1 MPGRIASRSHTFAT
15 LVALA
20 LLTAGAFTTQAQQSM
35 PEEGVVPAPAPGIVV
50 TSPRLPEVAAALG
63 PGIGFWLH
71 RELSIAGVALQD
83 TERFPAI
90 PHGALKPREAWEL
103 VAQKASASHLLLTEA
118 ELELGQLRLRLALV
132 ERGGAVVAG
141 AERDGAFA
149 ELGTLLRDATI
160 AILDQIQ
167 LPVGEL
173 ASDPGPS
180 LSEIASFSR
189 ALEHLRLGEFT
200 AAHKE
205 LPRRRSPAAEALR
218 QRIARASSRKGV
230 PLASRARLA
239 IAQGDFDRSWL
250 RLRRE
255 LRERDDPELL
265 IAAGDAAA
273 ARGETPRAVAFY
285 QRAARLDPD
294 NPDAQLGEAAAQVE
308 LGNPAAARRA
318 FERAAVLLP
327 GDPRPLEALAG
338 LPDTAPEESAQ
349 LLLRAGSLQAARF
362 ETDRASSSFDAAAD
376 LDPALSA
383 PAKRGLGDVLQL
395 VGQTQDAIAAYEQAV
410 SLGAG
415 EPATWTTLGALQR
428 AQGDAASSQ
437 SSLTHA
443 LEGDPSHAPAHRE
456 MGQLL
461 ASTGRPDEAVAHLER
476 ALALAPGDGKSRRA
490 LAEAL
495 HARGEAGR
503 ALPLLRT
510 GEGGGPVESED
521 LRVAARIRGESG
533 DLEGARLALE
543 RAAELS
549 PIDGS
554 LQEALARVHEARGDS
569 IAAEQA
575 LQTAAALSGDSP
587 GAPAGQ
593 AAGQRS
599 QSFTSLV
606 SSFPARR
613 FTGRSVTLLKL
624 SVVQDW
630 HERVLGLLRLRVVDL
645 SRVELDL
652 AKAIADQFELDPD
665 PAVAP
670 EVVRDLEQLRAFD
683 TDRGRIALANDVLVT
698 QGIFVA
704 RANEI
709 EDEELG
715 RRVAVEL
722 QLLAGTEPT
731 NVVVYAN
738 KATLSP
744 EPFLAWNY
752 AALGLYGSLFL
763 LSLLPLLRGW
773 GTVRVTFDY
782 GKVTGFFSIKISR
795 RPEKAKQ
802 GKQKGGSQKSRFQRR
817 LRSLGRF
824 ERYMADRDTV
834 FRWIP
839 ARRYHVAVHG
849 LLQQPGTEHV
859 VGNYFEER
867 SVRVQRGQEVS
878 LHFDFVPKEAPI
890 SVQIY
895 QNDELAPRAQV
906 AIRGSTEP
914 LKYAHDGEIVLP
926 LGLGAHTLVVG
937 CDGCVMQRRVE
948 VSTLGPMT
956 VALATNDPVSRVFAD
971 CPEAVDPYLLGDGLT
986 AADALERAG
995 QTEVAHQVRARHY
1008 QEAGDDERAAAH
1020 FQAAGQHEQAA
1031 QLGAFSAD
1039 PERSASL
1046 YEQAG
1051 NFARAAESYEAAGD
1065 PKRAAE
1071 AYEASYE
1078 YDKAIEAYRSAGR
1091 TDKVVE
1097 LLEKTGGFYEAGVLA
1112 LEAQDLDRAVSNLQQ
1127 VDLRDPD
1134 YAMACRMLADILD
1147 QREEHDLA
1155 AAKLRA
1161 AIDASGGQERADVQL
1176 LAKLGDLLDRSGDRE
1191 GAIAAFEAVRQRDL
1205 AFPEAATRIQEL
1217 RDAQRKAAEPAT
1229 EAPRAPTKSPAGEM
1243 RYEILGELGRGGM
1256 GVVFKARDRR
1266 LGRIV
1271 ALKQL
1276 PDNLRNHPTA
1286 VKLFLRE
1293 ARAAAALNH
1302 PNIVTLYDADQWEGN
1317 YFITMEYLDGFPL
1330 NTILK
1335 KRVRLGAKD
1344 AVRIGAQVATGLQ
1357 FAHERRIVHRDI
1369 KTANLFF
1376 TRERTVKIM
1385 DFGLAKMME
1394 EVRKA
1399 ATIIGG
1405 TPYYMAP
1412 EQAVGEVVDERA
1424 DLYALG
1430 VTLFE
1435 LVTGSVPFTS
1445 GDLTYHHRNTPP
1457 PDPRSLAEV
1466 PDALAGLILALLAK
1480 LPEDRLAPAAEV
1492 VRRLQALAASL

>member
-1 MPGRIASRSHTFAT
+1 VEESPGAP
-15 LVALA
+15 LA
-20 LLTAGAFTTQAQQSM
+20 Q
-35 PEEGVVPAPAPGIVV
+35 GVVV
-50 TSPRLPEVAAALG
+50 TSPRLPEVAEGLG
-63 PGIGFWLH
+63 LGIGFWLH
-71 RELSIAGVALQD
+71 RELGVAGVALQD
-83 TERFPAI
+83 TETFPAI
-90 PHGALKPREAWEL
+90 PHGALHPREAWEL
-103 VAQKASASHLLLTEA
+103 VAEKAGASHLLLTEA
-118 ELELGQLRLRLALV
+118 DLELGQLRLRLALV
-132 ERGGAVVAG
+132 ERGGVVVAG
-141 AERDGAFA
+141 AEREGVFA
-149 ELGTLLRDATI
+149 DFGTLLRDATI
-160 AILDQIQ
+160 AILDQIE
-167 LPVGEL
+167 LPIGEL
-173 ASDPGPS
+173 ANAAGPR
-180 LSEIASFSR
+180 LSEIAAFSR
-189 ALEHLRLGEFT
+189 ALEHLRVGEFT

-205 LPRRRSPAAEALR
+205 LSRRRTPAAEALR
-218 QRIARASSRKGV
+218 RRIARASSAKGV
-230 PLASRARLA
+230 PLASRARLG
-239 IAQGDFDRSWL
+239 IAQGDVDRSWL
-250 RLRRE
+250 RLRNE
-255 LRERDDPELL
+255 LRDRDDPELL
-265 IAAGDAAA
+265 VAAGDAAA

-294 NPDAQLGEAAAQVE
+294 NTDAHLGEATAQVE
-308 LGNPAAARRA
+308 LGNAEAARRA
-318 FERAAVLLP
+318 FERTAELLP
-327 GDPRPLEALAG
+327 SDPRPLEALAG
-338 LPDTAPEESAQ
+338 LPDTTPEKSAQ
-349 LLLRAGSLQAARF
+349 LLLQAGSLQAARF
-362 ETDRASSSFDAAAD
+362 ETDRASRSFDEAAG
-376 LDPALSA
+376 LDPAVSA
-383 PAKRGLGDVLQL
+383 PAKRGLADVLQL
-395 VGQTQDAIAAYEQAV
+395 VGQTQGAIAAYEQAV
-410 SLGAG
+410 SLGGG
-415 EPATWTTLGALQR
+415 EPSTFTTLGALQR

-437 SSLTHA
+437 SSLTQA
-443 LEGDPSHAPAHRE
+443 LERDPTHAPAHRE

-461 ASTGRPDEAVAHLER
+461 ASTGRPDEAVVHLEQ
-476 ALALAPGDGKSRRA
+476 ALALTPGDGKSRRA

-495 HARGEAGR
+495 HAQGDDGR

-510 GEGGGPVESED
+510 GDHGGPAEPED
-521 LRVAARIRGESG
+521 LRVAARIHGERG

-543 RAAELS
+543 QAAELS

-569 IAAEQA
+569 TAAEKA
-575 LQTAAALSGDSP
+575 LQMAAALSGGSS
-587 GAPAGQ
+587 GTAAGQ
-593 AAGQRS
+593 AERQGS
-599 QSFTSLV
+599 ESFTSLV

-613 FTGRSVTLLKL
+613 FTGRNVTLLKL

-630 HERVLGLLRLRVVDL
+630 RERVLDLLRLRVVDRSL
-645 SRVELDL
+645 LDLEL
-652 AKAIADQFELDPD
+652 AKAIADQFELDSD
-665 PAVAP
+665 PPVVP
-670 EVVRDLEQLRAFD
+670 EVVRDLEQLRAFK
-683 TDRGRIALANDVLVT
+683 TDRGRIALVNDVLVT
-698 QGIFVA
+698 EGIFVA
-704 RANEI
+704 RAKVI
-709 EDEELG
+709 EEEEVG
-715 RRVAVEL
+715 ERVAIDL
-722 QLLAGTEPT
+722 QLLAGSEPAS
-731 NVVVYAN
+731 VVVYAN
-738 KATLSP
+738 KATLRP
-744 EPFLAWNY
+744 EPFLAWNP
-752 AALGLYGSLFL
+752 AALGLYGSLVL
-763 LSLLPLLRGW
+763 ISLLPLLRGW

-782 GKVTGFFSIKISR
+782 GKATGFFSIKISR

-802 GKQKGGSQKSRFQRR
+802 GKKRAGSQKSQFQRR

-824 ERYMADRDTV
+824 ERYMAERDTL

-849 LLQQPGTEHV
+849 LLQEAGTDQV

-867 SVRVQRGQEVS
+867 TVRVRRGQEVS

-890 SVQIY
+890 SLQIY

-906 AIRGSTEP
+906 ALRGGTEP

-926 LGLGAHTLVVG
+926 LGLGTHTVVVG
-937 CDGCVMQRRVE
+937 CDGCVMERRLE
-948 VSTLGPMT
+948 VSTLDPMT
-956 VALATNDPVSRVFAD
+956 VAFATNDPMSRVFEN
-971 CPEAVDPYLLGDGLT
+971 CPEAVDPYLSGEGL
-986 AADALERAG
+986 AAANALERAG
-995 QTEVAHQVRARHY
+995 QTEVAHLVRARHY

-1031 QLGAFSAD
+1031 QLGAFSDD

-1051 NFARAAESYEAAGD
+1051 DFARAAENYEAAGD
-1065 PKRAAE
+1065 PQRAAE

-1112 LEAQDLDRAVSNLQQ
+1112 LETQDLGRAVNNLQQ

-1147 QREEHDLA
+1147 QREEYDLA

-1176 LAKLGDLLDRSGDRE
+1176 LAKLGDLLERSGDRE
-1191 GAIAAFEAVRQRDL
+1191 GAILAFEAVRQRDL
-1205 AFPEAATRIQEL
+1205 SFPEAATRIQEL
-1217 RDAQRKAAEPAT
+1217 RNAQRKEVEPAT
-1229 EAPRAPTKSPAGEM
+1229 EIPQAPTKSAAGER

-1302 PNIVTLYDADQWEGN
+1302 INIVTLYDADQWEGN
-1317 YFITMEYLDGFPL
+1317 YFITMEHLDGFPL

-1335 KRVRLGAKD
+1335 KRGRLTPKD
-1344 AVRIGAQVATGLQ
+1344 AVRIAAQVATGLQ

-1466 PDALAGLILALLAK
+1466 PDALADLILALLAK
-1480 LPEDRLAPAAEV
+1480 QPEDRLAPAAEV